1 MRFLI
6 AKDISLSLELLLLL
20 ILLNTEK
27 NLYSFL
33 INNKTKLDFS
43 NSCLMFEIDINKKI
57 HS

>member
-33 INNKTKLDFS
+33 INSKTKLDFS
-43 NSCLMFEIDINKKI
+43 NSYLMFEIDINKKI

>member
-6 AKDISLSLELLLLL
+6 AKDISLELLLLL

-33 INNKTKLDFS
+33 INSKTKLDFS
-43 NSCLMFEIDINKKI
+43 K
-57 HS
+57 

>member
-33 INNKTKLDFS
+33 INSKTKLDFS

>member
-20 ILLNTEK
+20 ILLNIEK

-33 INNKTKLDFS
+33 INSKTKLDFS